1 MFIGKAGSHAARRVS
16 RRPWEADKYLRF
28 IFDMLVSGN
37 DSLYALVEISLEF
50 LSWLED
56 IATCDAGSDIG
67 RRIKR
72 SHWPDFVSTR
82 RNGSSPSGTF
92 SSRSRT
98 ACCWANPLQ
107 AAWEP
112 EAAQANLIITQTVEE
127 CCQRRARF
135 CSSILGIAYCTNRRC
150 CNQSFRSSLQGWL
163 RISSARV
170 YWQQTHTHDRCCG
183 SCARVG

>member
-1 MFIGKAGSHAARRVS
+1 MK
-16 RRPWEADKYLRF
+16 
-28 IFDMLVSGN
+28 
-37 DSLYALVEISLEF
+37 ISLEF
-50 LSWLED
+50 ISWLED
-56 IATCDAGSDIG
+56 IPTCGVGFDIG
-67 RRIKR
+67 RRIRR
-72 SHWPDFVSTR
+72 SHWPDHVSTR
-82 RNGSSPSGTF
+82 RNGSSPGGPFT
-92 SSRSRT
+92 SRSRT

-107 AAWEP
+107 ATWEP

-127 CCQRRARF
+127 CLLHVALLADAKEELDLF
-135 CSSILGIAYCTNRRC
+135 INFGIAYCTNRWC